1 MKFGGCYANFI
12 QFLKKYFVFNCEY
25 FENCEKPNKIQFKMN
40 EINGKSEKIGFGP
53 DENKNRTFITLLFSL
68 FTFYQTNFIK
78 LILDHF

>member
-25 FENCEKPNKIQFKMN
+25 FENCEKLNKIQFKMY

-53 DENKNRTFITLLFSL
+53 DENKNRTFQSTPKSE
-68 FTFYQTNFIK
+68 YNFAIYF
-78 LILDHF
+78 LSN